1 LLQKR
6 FEYGKRLLQLLQTSE
21 EQMFTLAEL
30 KWLLK
35 VVMENVWID
44 GSGAITGVAPVHTCK
59 KWG

>member
-1 LLQKR
+1 
-6 FEYGKRLLQLLQTSE
+6 LQLLQTSE

-35 VVMENVWID
+35 VVMKNVWID